1 MAKKKNAAPQQTKI
15 FLAVPM
21 YGGQCTGVF
30 VQSLLA
36 LSGMFSANGVILQCA
51 FMFNESLITRARNNL
66 THQFLETDCTHLLFI
81 DADMKF
87 FAEDIFRMLVCDKDV
102 MVAICPKKEINWGTV
117 HEAAMRGER
126 DLHRFTG
133 SFVVNLLQ
141 NTASITV
148 PQDQPFP
155 VAAGGTGIMLVE
167 REVFKKLQKTTPIF
181 KNDMSH
187 MTAGKPVYQY
197 FTESIDP
204 ESGRLL
210 SEDYH
215 FCHAW
220 RRAGG
225 TVWAAPWCRI
235 GHFGTY
241 LFEGQLV
248 QTAAPAAPVNW
259 PKVLKAAGS
268 KPAVVT
274 KIAPPVKKGT
284 KSGSAN
290 GNGRRSTAVARGK
303 GARA

>member
-1 MAKKKNAAPQQTKI
+1 MARKKSAAPQQIKI

-30 VQSLLA
+30 VQSLLS
-36 LSGMFSANGVILQCA
+36 LSGMLTSQGIQLQCA

-66 THQFLETDCTHLLFI
+66 THQYLEGDCTHLLFI

-87 FAEDIFRMLVCDKDV
+87 FAEDIYRMIVADKDV
-102 MVAICPKKEINWGTV
+102 IVAICPKKEINWHTV
-117 HEAAMRGER
+117 RQAALAGEQ
-126 DLHRFTG
+126 DLSKFTG
-133 SFVVNLLQ
+133 SFVVNLLE

-155 VAAGGTGIMLVE
+155 VAAGGTGIMLIK
-167 REVFKKLQKTTPIF
+167 RQVFKKLEKHTPIF
-181 KNDMSH
+181 RNDMSH
-187 MTAGKPVYQY
+187 MTAGKPVYQF

-215 FCHAW
+215 FCHAY
-220 RRAGG
+220 RKIGG
-225 TVWAAPWCRI
+225 KVWGAPWCRI

-248 QTAAPAAPVNW
+248 QAPAPVPPVNW
-259 PKVLKAAGS
+259 PRVLAA
-268 KPAVVT
+268 KT
-274 KIAPPVKKGT
+274 KKTISAPVKKGT
-284 KSGSAN
+284 KSGS
-290 GNGRRSTAVARGK
+290 GRSATVARRK
-303 GARA
+303 GS

>member
-1 MAKKKNAAPQQTKI
+1 MASKKVAAPQQIKV

-30 VQSLLA
+30 VQSLLS
-36 LSGMFSANGVILQCA
+36 LSGMLSAQGVQLQCA

-66 THQFLETDCTHLLFI
+66 THQYLETDCTHLLFI

-87 FAEDIFRMLVCDKDV
+87 FAEDIYRMILADKDV
-102 MVAICPKKEINWGTV
+102 IVAICPKKEINWGTV
-117 HEAAMRGER
+117 REAALAHQP
-126 DLHRFTG
+126 DLSKFTG

-155 VAAGGTGIMLVE
+155 VAAGGTGIMLIK
-167 REVFKKLQKTTPIF
+167 RQVFKKLEKTTPVF
-181 KNDMSH
+181 RNDMSH
-187 MTAGKPVYQY
+187 MTAGKPVYQF

-215 FCHAW
+215 FCHAF
-220 RRAGG
+220 RNIGG

-248 QTAAPAAPVNW
+248 QTPEPAQKVNWQNVLKSTKPTLVKKIAAPA
-259 PKVLKAAGS
+259 
-268 KPAVVT
+268 
-274 KIAPPVKKGT
+274 KKGT
-284 KSGSAN
+284 KNAA
-290 GNGRRSTAVARGK
+290 GNGRRPAKVLRGK
-303 GARA
+303 